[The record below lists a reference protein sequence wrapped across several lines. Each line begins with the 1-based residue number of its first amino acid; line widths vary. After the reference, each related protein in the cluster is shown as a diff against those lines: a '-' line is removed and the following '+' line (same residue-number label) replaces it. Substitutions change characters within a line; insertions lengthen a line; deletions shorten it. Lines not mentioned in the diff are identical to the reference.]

1 MILTEITSKIR
12 KLSVSDNIRLI
23 RILMEEIDIE
33 ANFFPFEP
41 YKVYYLATPY
51 NVFGAGKA
59 LIDAIRANDTFVKA
73 E

>member
-1 MILTEITSKIR
+1 
-12 KLSVSDNIRLI
+12 
-23 RILMEEIDIE
+23 MEEIDIE

>member
-1 MILTEITSKIR
+1 
-12 KLSVSDNIRLI
+12 
-23 RILMEEIDIE
+23 MEEIDIE

-51 NVFGAGKA
+51 NVFGVGKA